1 MMRLLNTEANSNSP
15 IAEWAQ
21 KTVATLEER
30 SPASIHVS
38 NAAMRNTL
46 NLTRYASFQRE
57 FELATAFMREP
68 DFKTGVIARL
78 INRTKPAWSFPPSAL
93 QQNSRW
99 VQSEIFD
106 KGHYF
111 ETLAESF
118 YMLDQGKSDYV
129 TMERG
134 LFRYSLPTE
143 DGVLATVMRGKT
155 DGSVGEA
162 VRFTRDELVEYVL
175 GERLEK
181 PGAERKLNF
190 ILDRCTAVDAKGKV
204 VWKFRQANGEE

>member
-1 MMRLLNTEANSNSP
+1 MMRLLNTEASSNSP

-21 KTVATLEER
+21 QTIDTLEAR

-46 NLTRYASFQRE
+46 NLTRYATFQRE

-78 INRTKPAWSFPPSAL
+78 IDRTTPAWSLSPSAL
-93 QQNSRW
+93 RKDPRW
-99 VQSEIFD
+99 VQSKIFD
-106 KGHYF
+106 KGRYF
-111 ETLAESF
+111 DTLAESF
-118 YMLDQGKSDYV
+118 YMLEEGKSDYV

-134 LFRYSLPTE
+134 VFRYSLPTE

-162 VRFTRDELVEYVL
+162 VRFTRDELVEYIL
-175 GERLEK
+175 GERVEK

-204 VWKFRQANGEE
+204 VWKFRQADDEE